1 VISLVGLCL
10 LVMALL
16 HWVLEPLE
24 AVFTWTLQL
33 NLLPWL
39 LGLFFIWLLAGNPTA
54 DRRPDPDQAG

>member
-1 VISLVGLCL
+1 MISLVGLCL

-33 NLLPWL
+33 KILPWL
-39 LGLFFIWLLAGNPTA
+39 LGLFFIWLLAGES
-54 DRRPDPDQAG
+54 DRSTSP

>member
-1 VISLVGLCL
+1 MISLVGLSL
-10 LVMALL
+10 LVMGVL

-39 LGLFFIWLLAGNPTA
+39 LGMLLIWMFAGES
-54 DRRPDPDQAG
+54 DRSPSS

>member
-1 VISLVGLCL
+1 MISLVGLCL

-24 AVFTWTLQL
+24 ALFTWTLQL

-39 LGLFFIWLLAGNPTA
+39 LGLILFWLFAGETDHSPSS
-54 DRRPDPDQAG
+54 

>member
-24 AVFTWTLQL
+24 AVFTWMLQL
-33 NLLPWL
+33 DLLPWL
-39 LGLFFIWLLAGNPTA
+39 LGLFLIWLLAGES
-54 DRRPDPDQAG
+54 DRSTSP

>member
-1 VISLVGLCL
+1 MISLVGLCL
-10 LVMALL
+10 LVMGVL

-39 LGLFFIWLLAGNPTA
+39 LGMLLIWMFAGES
-54 DRRPDPDQAG
+54 DRSPSS

>member
-1 VISLVGLCL
+1 MIWLVGLCL

-33 NLLPWL
+33 NLLPWM
-39 LGLFFIWLLAGNPTA
+39 LGLFFIWLLAGESDSSPSS
-54 DRRPDPDQAG
+54 

>member
-1 VISLVGLCL
+1 MISLVGLCL

-33 NLLPWL
+33 KLFPWL
-39 LGLFFIWLLAGNPTA
+39 LGLFFIWLLAGES
-54 DRRPDPDQAG
+54 DRSPSS

>member
-1 VISLVGLCL
+1 MISLVGLCL

-39 LGLFFIWLLAGNPTA
+39 FGVFFIWLLAGES
-54 DRRPDPDQAG
+54 DRSTSP

>member
-1 VISLVGLCL
+1 MISLVGLCL

-39 LGLFFIWLLAGNPTA
+39 LGVIFIWLLAGES
-54 DRRPDPDQAG
+54 DRSTSP

>member
-1 VISLVGLCL
+1 MISLVGFCL

-39 LGLFFIWLLAGNPTA
+39 LGVFFIWLLAGESERSTSP
-54 DRRPDPDQAG
+54 

>member
-1 VISLVGLCL
+1 
-10 LVMALL
+10 MALL

-39 LGLFFIWLLAGNPTA
+39 LWLFFIWLLAGES
-54 DRRPDPDQAG
+54 DRSTSP

>member
-1 VISLVGLCL
+1 MISLVGLCL

-39 LGLFFIWLLAGNPTA
+39 LGVFFIWLLAGEL
-54 DRRPDPDQAG
+54 DRSTSP

>member
-1 VISLVGLCL
+1 MIWLVGLCL

-33 NLLPWL
+33 SLLPWL
-39 LGLFFIWLLAGNPTA
+39 LGLLFIWLLAGES
-54 DRRPDPDQAG
+54 DRSTSP

>member
-1 VISLVGLCL
+1 MISLVGLCL

-39 LGLFFIWLLAGNPTA
+39 LGVFSIWLLAGESNRSTSP
-54 DRRPDPDQAG
+54 

>member
-1 VISLVGLCL
+1 MISLVGLCL

-33 NLLPWL
+33 KLLPWL
-39 LGLFFIWLLAGNPTA
+39 LGLFFIWLLAGES
-54 DRRPDPDQAG
+54 DRSASP

>member
-1 VISLVGLCL
+1 MISLVGFCL

-33 NLLPWL
+33 NLLPWF
-39 LGLFFIWLLAGNPTA
+39 LGVFFIWLLAGES
-54 DRRPDPDQAG
+54 DRSTSP

>member
-1 VISLVGLCL
+1 MISLVGFCL

-39 LGLFFIWLLAGNPTA
+39 LGVFFIWLLAGES
-54 DRRPDPDQAG
+54 DRRTSL

>member
-24 AVFTWTLQL
+24 AVLTWTLEL
-33 NLLPWL
+33 NLLPLL
-39 LGLFFIWLLAGNPTA
+39 LGLFFIWLLAGEL
-54 DRRPDPDQAG
+54 DRSTSP

>member
-1 VISLVGLCL
+1 MISLVGLCL

-33 NLLPWL
+33 NFLPWMF
-39 LGLFFIWLLAGNPTA
+39 GLFFIWLLAGES
-54 DRRPDPDQAG
+54 DRSTSP

>member
-1 VISLVGLCL
+1 MISLVGLCL

-33 NLLPWL
+33 KLLPWL
-39 LGLFFIWLLAGNPTA
+39 LGVFFIWLLAGES
-54 DRRPDPDQAG
+54 DRRTSP

>member
-1 VISLVGLCL
+1 VISLVGFCL

-39 LGLFFIWLLAGNPTA
+39 LGVIFIWLLAGES
-54 DRRPDPDQAG
+54 DRRTSP